1 MIGLLFGGAM
11 KIPMIIGGITLAIA
25 SFWTW
30 LAVHDHNIRNEVI
43 LEFNAAQE
51 QLLSEKQAEYENQ
64 LRLLSEEAT
73 ILRKEIDDKNKNLNI
88 LTEDIEKNITSTDGK
103 SPASPYLKEVL
114 QKIQKNFGDKK

>member
-30 LAVHDHNIRNEVI
+30 LAVHDYNIRKEAI

-51 QLLSEKQAEYENQ
+51 QLLFEKQAEYENQ
-64 LRLLSEEAT
+64 LKLLSEEAN
-73 ILRKEIDDKNKNLNI
+73 ILRKEIDDKNRNLNI

-103 SPASPYLKEVL
+103 SPASPYLKEVV
-114 QKIQKNFGDKK
+114 QKIKKNFGDKK

>member
-64 LRLLSEEAT
+64 LRLLSEEAN

>member
-30 LAVHDHNIRNEVI
+30 LAVHDHNIRNEAI

-64 LRLLSEEAT
+64 LKLLSEEAN
-73 ILRKEIDDKNKNLNI
+73 ILRKEIDDKNKNLNL

-103 SPASPYLKEVL
+103 SPASPYLKEVV

>member
-30 LAVHDHNIRNEVI
+30 LAVHDHNIRNEAI

-64 LRLLSEEAT
+64 LKLLSEEAN
-73 ILRKEIDDKNKNLNI
+73 ILRKEIDDKNKNLNL
-88 LTEDIEKNITSTDGK
+88 LTEDIEKNIVAKDGK
-103 SPASPYLKEVL
+103 SPASPYIKEVV

>member
-30 LAVHDHNIRNEVI
+30 LAVHDHNIRKEVI

-51 QLLSEKQAEYENQ
+51 QLLSENQAEYENQ
-64 LRLLSEEAT
+64 LRLLSEEAN
-73 ILRKEIDDKNKNLNI
+73 ILRKEIDDKNKNLNL
-88 LTEDIEKNITSTDGK
+88 LTEDIEKNITSTDGN
-103 SPASPYLKEVL
+103 SPASPYLKEVV

>member
-64 LRLLSEEAT
+64 LRLLSEEAN
-73 ILRKEIDDKNKNLNI
+73 ILRKEIDDKNKNLNL

-103 SPASPYLKEVL
+103 SPASPYLKEVV

>member
-11 KIPMIIGGITLAIA
+11 KLPMIIGGITLAIA

-64 LRLLSEEAT
+64 LRLLSEEAN

>member
-1 MIGLLFGGAM
+1 
-11 KIPMIIGGITLAIA
+11 MIIGGITLAIA

-30 LAVHDHNIRNEVI
+30 LAVHDHNIRKEVI
-43 LEFNAAQE
+43 AEFNAAQE

-64 LRLLSEEAT
+64 LRLLSEEAN
-73 ILRKEIDDKNKNLNI
+73 ILRKEIEDKNKNLNL

-103 SPASPYLKEVL
+103 SAASPYLKEVI